1 MLEDPVAAMAVGGAA
16 VEAIKHAVTTSES
29 SAAAAEAFEVV
40 SDPAAAAEA
49 FSEAVASAGEAMS
62 AALSGAEAAST
73 AEAVS
78 EVAATAG
85 EAASAALGGAEIT
98 STAAAASIAAEAAS
112 TAGAGATAVV
122 ELDAAAAAV
131 AAATAATAAIEID
144 AIASSVAA
152 AATAT
157 TAASAST
164 SVAVDVTVA
173 ATAKAA
179 VSTGAAAF
187 FKKVISLSLAKEMW
201 STYSGSLLLYPL
213 ATKSATGSLLYGLSD
228 GITQGAIE
236 DRASEDIDNG
246 RIKRFAIWGIIDAF
260 MTTQWYKILD
270 GWTNA
275 LFPEPGPAAV
285 AELAESA
292 RLAATQLA
300 PDVLDAQLA
309 AVSAAEGG
317 GIDWLKVA
325 FEVTADQVVY
335 CPVWFLAFFTFGGIY
350 ERRPFADT
358 LEYMKKEMVPGV
370 TTSWLVWV
378 PVMTVSFGF
387 VSPELRVPFYL
398 GMSFGYAILI
408 STMFGEVPGV
418 ENAPEKGHDD
428 TGAAL
433 KVLQT
438 PKFLHPTSYIPN
450 SESSTTLYPKPRS
463 STPQIL
469 DPRS

>member
-1 MLEDPVAAMAVGGAA
+1 
-16 VEAIKHAVTTSES
+16 
-29 SAAAAEAFEVV
+29 
-40 SDPAAAAEA
+40 
-49 FSEAVASAGEAMS
+49 
-62 AALSGAEAAST
+62 
-73 AEAVS
+73 
-78 EVAATAG
+78 
-85 EAASAALGGAEIT
+85 
-98 STAAAASIAAEAAS
+98 
-112 TAGAGATAVV
+112 
-122 ELDAAAAAV
+122 
-131 AAATAATAAIEID
+131 
-144 AIASSVAA
+144 
-152 AATAT
+152 
-157 TAASAST
+157 
-164 SVAVDVTVA
+164 
-173 ATAKAA
+173 
-179 VSTGAAAF
+179 
-187 FKKVISLSLAKEMW
+187 VISLSLAKEMW

-236 DRASEDIDNG
+236 DRASEDIDGG
-246 RIKRFAIWGIIDAF
+246 RVKRFAIWGIIDAF

-292 RLAATQLA
+292 RLAATQLAPDVLDAQLA

-370 TTSWLVWV
+370 TMSWLVWV

-433 KVLQT
+433 KVAEQDAIGTFALGAVT
-438 PKFLHPTSYIPN
+438 LEATGG
-450 SESSTTLYPKPRS
+450 SSTELPDRHSTGADEKPKPKV
-463 STPQIL
+463 
-469 DPRS
+469 